1 MKRMLMLTVVV
12 ALILIGTTNAAVEK
26 GDTEVSIYGSWQK
39 LNDEGGDSLDITTIA
54 GGLGYFV
61 TDELQLSLVGNWS
74 EMSVDG
80 LDLTLWGLGG
90 NAKYHFMTDSTTV
103 PYVGGQFLY
112 EKLEASTSGGWS
124 GGGSVDGY
132 LYGPLLGAKFFMN
145 DSTSLFVEYQYQMY
159 GGDLDDGLDDGHAVM
174 FGIAYLF

>member
-61 TDELQLSLVGNWS
+61 TDELELSLVGNWWELS
-74 EMSVDG
+74 AG
-80 LDLTLWGLGG
+80 GADLTMWGLGG
-90 NAKYHFMTDSTTV
+90 NAKYHFTTDSTTV

-112 EKLEASTSGGWS
+112 EKLEAEGSSVVG

-132 LYGPLLGAKFFMN
+132 LYGPLFGAKFFMN